1 MEHSEKT
8 KKATAELVA
17 LLVEG
22 EKRLEKYRR
31 TLVRVKLGSLGLTFI
46 AVAIA
51 VFPPHAIAVTSA
63 LLGIAGGIC
72 VGISLMYDAS
82 LLTWPIVRPL
92 LDEEAVRR
100 FISENK
106 G

>member
-1 MEHSEKT
+1 MEHSVKT
-8 KKATAELVA
+8 RKATAELVA

-22 EKRLEKYRR
+22 EERLEKYRR
-31 TLVRVKLGSLGLTFI
+31 TLARVKIGSLGLSFI

-51 VFPPHAIAVTSA
+51 IFPPDAVAIASA
-63 LLGIAGGIC
+63 ILGMAGGVC
-72 VGISLMYDAS
+72 VGISLIYDSS

-92 LDEEAVRR
+92 LDEKAVRR

>member
-1 MEHSEKT
+1 MGHSDKT
-8 KKATAELVA
+8 KKAAAELVA

-31 TLVRVKLGSLGLTFI
+31 TLVRLKLGSVALTFI

-51 VFPPHAIAVTSA
+51 VFPPHAIAIAAA
-63 LLGIAGGIC
+63 LFGMAGGVC
-72 VGISLMYDAS
+72 VGIFLMYDSS

-100 FISENK
+100 FVSGNR

>member
-1 MEHSEKT
+1 MEHSDKI

-22 EKRLEKYRR
+22 DKRLEKYRR

-51 VFPPHAIAVTSA
+51 VFPPHAIAITSA
-63 LLGIAGGIC
+63 LLGIAGGVC
-72 VGISLMYDAS
+72 VGISLIYDAS

-92 LDEEAVRR
+92 LDEGAVQR